1 MTDNLDPMNP
11 LTLRRL
17 VSDRSIR
24 AFLEQRRNERRAD
37 RSRFGLAI
45 AMVVANRT
53 ASNWAWLD
61 QDRSTHRP

>member
-24 AFLEQRRNERRAD
+24 AFLEQRRNERAAD

-53 ASNWAWLD
+53 AANWAWLD

>member
-1 MTDNLDPMNP
+1 MIDNPDPMNAQK
-11 LTLRRL
+11 LRRL
-17 VSDRSIR
+17 MSDRSIR

>member
-1 MTDNLDPMNP
+1 MIDKLDPMNP

-17 VSDRSIR
+17 MADRSIR
-24 AFLEQRRNERRAD
+24 ALLEQRRNERRAD

-53 ASNWAWLD
+53 TANWAWLD

>member
-1 MTDNLDPMNP
+1 MIDNPDPMNAQK
-11 LTLRRL
+11 LRRL
-17 VSDRSIR
+17 MSDRSIR

-61 QDRSTHRP
+61 QDLSLIHI

>member
-53 ASNWAWLD
+53 SSNWAWLD

>member
-1 MTDNLDPMNP
+1 MIDSREPMN
-11 LTLRRL
+11 TQKLRRL
-17 VSDRSIR
+17 MSDRSIR

-53 ASNWAWLD
+53 TANWAWLD

>member
-1 MTDNLDPMNP
+1 MIDKVDPMNT
-11 LTLRRL
+11 LKLRRL
-17 VSDRSIR
+17 MADRSIR

-37 RSRFGLAI
+37 SSRFGLAV

>member
-1 MTDNLDPMNP
+1 MIDKLDPMNAQK
-11 LTLRRL
+11 LRRL
-17 VSDRSIR
+17 MSDRSIR

-53 ASNWAWLD
+53 TPNWAWLD

>member
-1 MTDNLDPMNP
+1 MIDKLDPMNAQK
-11 LTLRRL
+11 LRRL
-17 VSDRSIR
+17 MSDRSIR

-45 AMVVANRT
+45 ALVVANRT
-53 ASNWAWLD
+53 AANWAWLD

>member
-1 MTDNLDPMNP
+1 MIDEVDPMDP
-11 LTLRRL
+11 QKLRRL
-17 VSDRSIR
+17 MSDRSVR
-24 AFLEQRRNERRAD
+24 AFLAQRRNERRAD

-61 QDRSTHRP
+61 QDRSTHHP

>member
-45 AMVVANRT
+45 ALVVANRT
-53 ASNWAWLD
+53 SSNWAWLD

>member
-1 MTDNLDPMNP
+1 MIDNLDPMNAP
-11 LTLRRL
+11 KLRRL
-17 VSDRSIR
+17 MSDRSIR
-24 AFLEQRRNERRAD
+24 GFLEQRRNERRAD

-53 ASNWAWLD
+53 TANWAWLD

>member
-1 MTDNLDPMNP
+1 MIDNPDPMNAQK
-11 LTLRRL
+11 LRRL
-17 VSDRSIR
+17 MADRSIR
-24 AFLEQRRNERRAD
+24 AFLAQRRNERRAD

>member
-53 ASNWAWLD
+53 AANWAWLD

>member
-1 MTDNLDPMNP
+1 MIDKLDPMNP
-11 LTLRRL
+11 LKLRRL
-17 VSDRSIR
+17 MTDRSIR
-24 AFLEQRRNERRAD
+24 AFLEQRRNERHAD

-53 ASNWAWLD
+53 TANWAWLD

>member
-1 MTDNLDPMNP
+1 MIDNLDPMNAQ
-11 LTLRRL
+11 TLRRL
-17 VSDRSIR
+17 MSDRSIR

-37 RSRFGLAI
+37 SSRFGLAV